1 MSLQERIRAAVLDGR
16 LEDALTTSDLVA
28 NASLFEGFGIANLRT
43 QPPNCS
49 VSMPGLDLGT
59 GANVVNEAQ
68 APFLRVGMRG
78 RAILYSVRSRSGDQ
92 TVTGPN
98 TAKEALPG
106 PEPDNTTVEAIVESD
121 RTVDEEA
128 GSSAAY
134 LLGNDAREA
143 LRLLVRQIQQ
153 EESWDERLRNYVWKG
168 RTFVETQGEL
178 ADVIWQGSVLSRFI
192 ERDIA
197 WNTQDEIQAVVWATR
212 IFSWGG
218 TRQKSPVTWQKVRHT
233 LTNAVF
239 NRVEHRAAPMN
250 SGYTKVASFGTAYL
264 DGETGRAPQVIN
276 DSRVATSLTW
286 RLEKILQEH
295 GWLPANLFPG
305 LGKVEAARGGTRPRP
320 LVMDWLDAYQRWSG
334 QFAATAVVLA
344 MKDILNQND
353 SFPKMPFGEQEMPWT
368 VRGVEAVLFMDGY

>member
-1 MSLQERIRAAVLDGR
+1 MSLQERIRAAVLEKR
-16 LEDALTTSDLVA
+16 LQNPWTTSDLVA

-92 TVTGPN
+92 AVTGPN
-98 TAKEALPG
+98 TLQEELPG
-106 PEPDNTTVEAIVESD
+106 PVPDNTTVEAIVESD
-121 RTVDEEA
+121 RTVDEDA
-128 GSSAAY
+128 GSGAAY
-134 LLGNDAREA
+134 LPGNDAREA
-143 LRLLVRQIQQ
+143 LRLLVQQIQQ
-153 EESWDERLRNYVWKG
+153 EEPWDERLRNYVWKG
-168 RTFVETQGEL
+168 RTFVETQREL
-178 ADVIWQGSVLSRFI
+178 ADIIWQGSVLSRFI

-197 WNTQDEIQAVVWATR
+197 WTRQDEIQAVAWATR

-218 TRQKSPVTWQKVRHT
+218 TRQKSPVSWQKVRHT
-233 LTNAVF
+233 LANAVS
-239 NRVEHRAAPMN
+239 NRVEHRDAPMN
-250 SGYTKVASFGTAYL
+250 SGYTKMASFGTAYL
-264 DGETGRAPQVIN
+264 EDESGRTAQVIN
-276 DSRVATSLTW
+276 DSRVATALTW
-286 RLEKILQEH
+286 RLDSILQEH

-320 LVMDWLDAYQRWSG
+320 LAMDWPDAYQRWSG
-334 QFAATAVVLA
+334 QFAATAAVLA
-344 MKDILNQND
+344 MRDILNQDN
-353 SFPKMPFGEQEMPWT
+353 SFPRMPFGEQEMPWT